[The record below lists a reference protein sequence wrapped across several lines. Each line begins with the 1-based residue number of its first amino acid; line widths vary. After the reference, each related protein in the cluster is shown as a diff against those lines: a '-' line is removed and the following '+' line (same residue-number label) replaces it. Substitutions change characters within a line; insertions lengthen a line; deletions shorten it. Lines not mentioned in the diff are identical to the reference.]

1 MTTTTRALLLLL
13 LLFGTAA
20 ISLAQSNNSTGALS
34 STGESLLIETNKDTD
49 WQKAYDW
56 LIFDHWGWFTMGT
69 TFLGVVFFAALL
81 YTCYTRNQTR
91 KTHDLLSEPEATK
104 RGSEAQAAT
113 KGHVKNGQFTISH
126 GGFSTI
132 ALNEDGEEEEDEN
145 SSNNYTGMKPYYE
158 IKRSRN

>member
-81 YTCYTRNQTR
+81 YTRSAIR
-91 KTHDLLSEPEATK
+91 A
-104 RGSEAQAAT
+104 
-113 KGHVKNGQFTISH
+113 
-126 GGFSTI
+126 GGDKERQRST
-132 ALNEDGEEEEDEN
+132 
-145 SSNNYTGMKPYYE
+145 SSNQRTRQERAVHDQPRRIQHYCIERGW
-158 IKRSRN
+158 RGRRG